1 MFKCHLIQ
9 CMGCSTRWVRDATL
23 QNPPAVLWQDWMWH
37 GITARGRCWLWVM
50 FSPTQSCPNEHVGS
64 WGNGDGC
71 CPAAT
76 VLLQA
81 VEWVCQ
87 TEVGLEATPSS
98 CFTTICIKYYS
109 RRNICGV
116 ALIPW
121 PILRCPIIPVAA
133 PCVGPA
139 IKWDRSLCLRTHSS
153 HQLTFHGSRVTIA
166 FPGQTALSIR
176 ERSNYPLY
184 NGAQ

>member
-1 MFKCHLIQ
+1 MQHCKIPC
-9 CMGCSTRWVRDATL
+9 CSVTGLDVAWYHCKGK
-23 QNPPAVLWQDWMWH
+23 VLALGHVLTDPELPQW
-37 GITARGRCWLWVM
+37 ACWLLGECGWVL
-50 FSPTQSCPNEHVGS
+50 PSCNCASASCGMSLSNWSGFGS
-64 WGNGDGC
+64 HS
-71 CPAAT
+71 
-76 VLLQA
+76 
-81 VEWVCQ
+81 
-87 TEVGLEATPSS
+87 PSS

-139 IKWDRSLCLRTHSS
+139 IKWDRSLCLQPHSS